1 MIGKSKAMSCK
12 GMSDVR
18 ASKTMVAINSKVE
31 IKVSQ
36 ETIQVDF
43 IISIFSGCVLTNLFA
58 RG

>member
-18 ASKTMVAINSKVE
+18 ASKTMVE
-31 IKVSQ
+31 MKVSQ